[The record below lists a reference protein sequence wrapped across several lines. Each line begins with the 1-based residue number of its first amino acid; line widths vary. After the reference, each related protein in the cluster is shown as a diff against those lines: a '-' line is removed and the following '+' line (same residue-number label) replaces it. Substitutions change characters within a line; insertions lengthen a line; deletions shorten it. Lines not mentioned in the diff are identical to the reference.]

1 VGAQVSAWKDTEFA
15 VVDVETT
22 GLSPAFGDRVCEIAV
37 VHAQGNKEKST
48 FATLINPGRPI
59 SPGAAAVNGI
69 TPAMVARAPA
79 FQDVAPEIMK
89 RLTGRVFVAHNAP
102 FDLGFLA
109 AECQRLCLPLP
120 FSLVVDTLALARR
133 YYAFSSNSLGVV
145 AERLN
150 IPYPQRHRAL
160 QDARITRQVLTFF
173 LQDLSRRQIAAAED
187 LVTPLAE
194 ILSPSGGNTIPLPP
208 TLSEALANG
217 LSLEIRYVSVGL
229 EVSVRRID
237 PIAVVP
243 NRDYLYLRA
252 YCHLRQD
259 ERTFRLDR
267 IMEMRTVGK
276 RRRSALP
283 Q

>member
-1 VGAQVSAWKDTEFA
+1 MGAQVSAWKDTEFA

-59 SPGAAAVNGI
+59 SLGAAAVNGI
-69 TPAMVARAPA
+69 TPAMVAGAPA
-79 FQDVAPEIMK
+79 FQDVAPEIIR

-109 AECQRLCLPLP
+109 AECQRLRLPLP
-120 FSLVVDTLALARR
+120 FTDVIDTLALARQ
-133 YYAFSSNSLGVV
+133 YYAFPSNSLGAV

-150 IPYPQRHRAL
+150 IPYPHRHRAL
-160 QDARITRQVLTFF
+160 QDARITRQVLIFF
-173 LQDLSRRQIAAAED
+173 LQDLSRRRIAAAED

-194 ILSPSGGNTIPLPP
+194 VLSPSGGNTIPLPP

-229 EVSVRRID
+229 EVSVRRVD

-276 RRRSALP
+276 RLRSALP